1 MLKNMILKMVERVDR
16 MEKTV
21 DIRIGK
27 YDQQSQLQVNNLLQ
41 NNPLK
46 KHTILN

>member
-1 MLKNMILKMVERVDR
+1 MILKLTERVDR

-27 YDQQSQLQVNNLLQ
+27 YEDLYSLVA
-41 NNPLK
+41 
-46 KHTILN
+46 IVISLNSS